1 MLLTVKA
8 SAAYE
13 LSVETFLCLM
23 VEPPLKGPSHRVQ
36 HERLSTTPTIFC
48 DLRSDLYGN
57 PRRHVIAPE
66 GRFSFT
72 FEATIEVEPNVALPP
87 GAVEHAAQEIP
98 GEAMI
103 YTFPSR
109 FCQSDLLARMALDEF
124 GHVPHGGVRVLAIAE
139 WVRRHV
145 QYRYGTTDALTSAF
159 DTATERVGVCR
170 DFAHLV
176 IAFCR
181 ALVIPAR
188 YVSGY
193 ALGLEPPDFHGF
205 AQVYL
210 GGTWYNVDSTFDG
223 VRPALI
229 PIAIGRDAA
238 DVAMATTWVPHVLLA
253 QSVEVKEAARPVEVE
268 VEGAEPEEATKPSID
283 DPRPLPESAALVPSV
298 ESSGPL
304 VPVEP

>member
-1 MLLTVKA
+1 MLLSVRATA
-8 SAAYE
+8 SYE

-23 VEPPLKGPSHRVQ
+23 VEPPLKGPTHLVR
-36 HERLSTTPTIFC
+36 EEKLLTTPTIFC

-57 PRRHVIAPE
+57 PRRHVIAPS
-66 GRFSFT
+66 G
-72 FEATIEVEPNVALPP
+72 AIEHRPE
-87 GAVEHAAQEIP
+87 EIP
-98 GEAMI
+98 GEAMV
-103 YTFPSR
+103 YTLPSR
-109 FCQSDLLARMALDEF
+109 FCESDLLARMALDEF
-124 GHVPHGGVRVLAIAE
+124 GHLPHGGARVLAIAE

-193 ALGLEPPDFHGF
+193 ALGLDPPDFHGF

-210 GGTWYNVDSTFDG
+210 GGTWHNVDATFDG
-223 VRPALI
+223 VRPALV

-238 DVAMATTWVPHVLLA
+238 DVAMATSWVPHLLIQ
-253 QSVEVKEAARPVEVE
+253 QSVEVLEAQEWS
-268 VEGAEPEEATKPSID
+268 G
-283 DPRPLPESAALVPSV
+283 ESAIPTEVYHAQSA
-298 ESSGPL
+298 
-304 VPVEP
+304 

>member
-8 SAAYE
+8 TATYE
-13 LSVETFLCLM
+13 FSLETFLCLM
-23 VEPPLKGPSHRVQ
+23 VEPPLVGPSHRVTE
-36 HERLSTTPTIFC
+36 ERLLTTPTTFC
-48 DLRSDLYGN
+48 DLRRDLYGN
-57 PRRHVIAPE
+57 PRRHVIAPA
-66 GRFSFT
+66 GRFSFEFT
-72 FEATIEVEPNVALPP
+72 AAVEVAPNVPLPP
-87 GAVEHAAQEIP
+87 RAVEHPAHEIP
-98 GEAMI
+98 GEAMV
-103 YTFPSR
+103 YTLPSR
-109 FCQSDLLARMALDEF
+109 FCESDLLARMALDEF
-124 GHVPHGGVRVLAIAE
+124 GHLPHGGARVLAIAD

-193 ALGLEPPDFHGF
+193 ALGLDPPDFHGY

-210 GGTWYNVDSTFDG
+210 GGTWHNVDATFDG
-223 VRPALI
+223 VRPALV

-238 DVAMATTWVPHVLLA
+238 DVAMATTWVPHVLIA
-253 QSVEVKEAARPVEVE
+253 QSVAVNGPPRSPAEL
-268 VEGAEPEEATKPSID
+268 AEPAGDSGQVLPSAVSTS
-283 DPRPLPESAALVPSV
+283 PLVGV
-298 ESSGPL
+298 ES
-304 VPVEP
+304 

>member
-8 SAAYE
+8 SATYE
-13 LSVETFLCLM
+13 FPVETFLCLM
-23 VEPPLKGPSHRVQ
+23 VEPPLVGPAHRVLEE
-36 HERLSTTPTIFC
+36 HLLTSPTAFC
-48 DLRSDLYGN
+48 DLRRDLYGN
-57 PRRHVIAPE
+57 PRRHVIAPA
-66 GRFSFT
+66 GLFSFE
-72 FEATIEVEPNVALPP
+72 FRATIEIAPNVPLPP
-87 GAVEHAAQEIP
+87 GAVEHPAQEIP
-98 GEAMI
+98 GEAMV
-103 YTFPSR
+103 YTLPSR
-109 FCQSDLLARMALDEF
+109 FCESDLLARMALDEF
-124 GHVPHGGVRVLAIAE
+124 GHLPHGGVRVLAIAE

-145 QYRYGTTDALTSAF
+145 EYRYGTTDALTSAF

-193 ALGLEPPDFHGF
+193 ALGLDPPDFHGF

-210 GGTWYNVDSTFDG
+210 GGTWHNVDATFDG

-238 DVAMATTWVPHVLLA
+238 DVAMATTWVPHVLIA
-253 QSVEVKEAARPVEVE
+253 QSVEVGEAEVQA
-268 VEGAEPEEATKPSID
+268 VAAPPSSVD
-283 DPRPLPESAALVPSV
+283 SPSLTV
-298 ESSGPL
+298 NGPL
-304 VPVEP
+304 VGVGA

>member
-1 MLLTVKA
+1 MLLNLRAT
-8 SAAYE
+8 AAYE

-23 VEPPLKGPSHRVQ
+23 VEPPLKRPTHRVLE
-36 HERLSTTPTIFC
+36 ERLMTTPTIFC

-66 GRFSFT
+66 GRFSFE
-72 FEATIEVEPNVALPP
+72 FKATIEIAPNVALPP
-87 GAVEHAAQEIP
+87 EAVEHRPEEIP
-98 GEAMI
+98 GEAMV
-103 YTFPSR
+103 YTLPSR
-109 FCQSDLLARMALDEF
+109 FCESDLLARMALDEF
-124 GHVPHGGVRVLAIAE
+124 GHLPHGGVRVLGIAE

-193 ALGLEPPDFHGF
+193 ALGLDPPDFHGY

-210 GGTWYNVDSTFDG
+210 GGTWHNVDATFDG
-223 VRPALI
+223 VRPALV

-238 DVAMATTWVPHVLLA
+238 DVAMATSWVPHLLLQ
-253 QSVEVKEAARPVEVE
+253 QSVEVQEIEEWVPEPVV
-268 VEGAEPEEATKPSID
+268 EPEVS
-283 DPRPLPESAALVPSV
+283 
-298 ESSGPL
+298 
-304 VPVEP
+304 EPQPA

>member
-8 SAAYE
+8 SATYE

-23 VEPPLKGPSHRVQ
+23 VEPPLKGPAHQVKA
-36 HERLSTTPTIFC
+36 ERLSTTTTIFC

-57 PRRHVIAPE
+57 PRRHVIAPA

-87 GAVEHAAQEIP
+87 GAVEHPPQEIP
-98 GEAMI
+98 GEAMV
-103 YTFPSR
+103 YTLPSR

-124 GHVPHGGVRVLAIAE
+124 GHLPHGGARVLAIAE

-193 ALGLEPPDFHGF
+193 SLGLDPPDFHGF

-210 GGTWYNVDSTFDG
+210 GGTWHNVDATFDG

-253 QSVEVKEAARPVEVE
+253 QSVEVREAR
-268 VEGAEPEEATKPSID
+268 EPEEID
-283 DPRPLPESAALVPSV
+283 GLTGESHALLASPALVPAI

-304 VPVEP
+304 SGIDP

>member
-8 SAAYE
+8 SATYE
-13 LSVETFLCLM
+13 CSVETFLCLM
-23 VEPPLKGPSHRVQ
+23 VEPPLLGPKHRVL
-36 HERLSTTPTIFC
+36 EEKLLTSPTVFC
-48 DLRSDLYGN
+48 DLRADLYGN

-66 GRFSFT
+66 GRFSFS
-72 FEATIEVEPNVALPP
+72 FEATVEVEPNVALPS
-87 GAVEHAAQEIP
+87 VSFEHPPQEIP
-98 GEAMI
+98 GEAMV
-103 YTFPSR
+103 YTLPSR
-109 FCQSDLLARMALDEF
+109 FCESDLLARMALDEF
-124 GHVPHGGVRVLAIAE
+124 GHLPHGGARVLAIAE

-145 QYRYGTTDALTSAF
+145 QYRYGTTDSLTSAF

-193 ALGLEPPDFHGF
+193 ALGLDPPDFHGF

-210 GGTWYNVDSTFDG
+210 GGAWHNVDATFEG

-229 PIAIGRDAA
+229 PIAVGRDAS

-253 QSVEVKEAARPVEVE
+253 QSVEVREAA
-268 VEGAEPEEATKPSID
+268 
-283 DPRPLPESAALVPSV
+283 PRPADPAIPPPAQLEVSPAPASNGWLATAES
-298 ESSGPL
+298 
-304 VPVEP
+304 